1 MSDSLKNL
9 HKPGL
14 NYSYEWDESKLP
26 LLFLVPLVQTAWAH
40 GAIARSEKNL
50 IFEAAREDEVD
61 ARSPLNDQLDYW
73 LVYQPSRK
81 FFVDCLDKIM
91 AVLQSMTVREREAL
105 KTKIINRCRR
115 IAGSAGGNSSM
126 DISSFIS
133 PEEEETLAEI
143 AETLDIRLRDGRP
156 GLRLE
161 TQHGFR

>member
-1 MSDSLKNL
+1 MKQKITREKTTSD
-9 HKPGL
+9 
-14 NYSYEWDESKLP
+14 EWDKNNLQ
-26 LLFLVPLVQTAWAH
+26 LLLLVPLVQTAWAH

-50 IFEAAREDEVD
+50 IFEAAREDEID

-91 AVLQSMTVREREAL
+91 AVLQSMTVLEREAI

-126 DISSFIS
+126 DVSSFIS
-133 PEEEETLAEI
+133 PEEEETLSEI
-143 AETLDIRLRDGRP
+143 AQKLDISVRDGRP
-156 GLRLE
+156 GLRRE
-161 TQHGFR
+161 TQYSFR

>member
-1 MSDSLKNL
+1 MKQRITRANISSDQ
-9 HKPGL
+9 
-14 NYSYEWDESKLP
+14 WDENKLQ

-73 LVYQPSRK
+73 LVYQPSRQ
-81 FFVDCLDKIM
+81 FFADCLEKIKT
-91 AVLQSMTVREREAL
+91 VLQSLTVREREAL

-126 DISSFIS
+126 DVSSFVS

-143 AETLDIRLRDGRP
+143 AETLDISVQDGRP
-156 GLRLE
+156 GLRRE
-161 TQHGFR
+161 THHSFP